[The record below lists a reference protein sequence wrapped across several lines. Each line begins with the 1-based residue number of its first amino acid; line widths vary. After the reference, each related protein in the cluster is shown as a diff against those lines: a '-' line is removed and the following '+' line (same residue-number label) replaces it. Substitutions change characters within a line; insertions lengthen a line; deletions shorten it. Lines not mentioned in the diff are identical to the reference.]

1 VYSVALEQPDGARLS
16 KPYDGLMFAGSILV
30 GDFYAQGEVM
40 KQASSAIRV
49 RNEKVSAHQ

>member
-1 VYSVALEQPDGARLS
+1 
-16 KPYDGLMFAGSILV
+16 MFAGSILV